1 MKEYIPPSL
10 SFYTTTEYI
19 YCIVHETDTS
29 RAANFSNWQFNAR
42 IYIDRTNRTKIKK
55 KLKEKRKL
63 GKDGKGL
70 LISLF
75 SFMGKQAHETRTVW
89 HHMLLLHYVD
99 NMEMDNF
106 NNSIQ
111 SVSYKTETFTGAEKR
126 ISTCLEISGK
136 F

>member
-1 MKEYIPPSL
+1 MRRRQQGSKLFQLAIQ
-10 SFYTTTEYI
+10 
-19 YCIVHETDTS
+19 
-29 RAANFSNWQFNAR
+29 RQN

-75 SFMGKQAHETRTVW
+75 SFMGKQIHETRTVW
-89 HHMLLLHYVD
+89 HHMPPLYYVE
-99 NMEMDNF
+99 NVEMENF

-111 SVSYKTETFTGAEKR
+111 SVSYKTENFTGAEKG
-126 ISTCLEISGK
+126 ISICLEISGK